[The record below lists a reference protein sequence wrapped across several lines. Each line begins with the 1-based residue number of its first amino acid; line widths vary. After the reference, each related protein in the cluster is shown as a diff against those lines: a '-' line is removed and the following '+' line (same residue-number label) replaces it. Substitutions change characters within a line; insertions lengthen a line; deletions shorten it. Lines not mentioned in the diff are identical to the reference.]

1 MLGVKKISFFIIS
14 IQLPYHFE
22 KIPINSNINHIDIYT
37 ALAQTIMKTKT
48 SAVPQN
54 CDDSE
59 KLFFCISRTRKK
71 SK

>member
-1 MLGVKKISFFIIS
+1 
-14 IQLPYHFE
+14 
-22 KIPINSNINHIDIYT
+22 
-37 ALAQTIMKTKT
+37 MKTKT

-71 SK
+71 SKWE